1 MKIPGYLI
9 LFTILLTVV
18 VSSCYYDSEEYLYPS
33 TSSQCDTTNVT
44 YSLSV
49 VPIIQ
54 NNCLSCH
61 SNSTASMG
69 GNIKLEDYADVK
81 LRADDHRLLGSV
93 EHQSGYSPMPQG
105 AKKLDDCKIST
116 IRIWVNAGAPNN

>member
-9 LFTILLTVV
+9 LLTLLLMIV
-18 VSSCYYDSEEYLYPS
+18 VSSCYYDSEEYLYPN
-33 TSSQCDTTNVT
+33 TT
-44 YSLSV
+44 YAKSV
-49 VPIIQ
+49 VPILQ
-54 NNCLSCH
+54 NYCYSCH

-81 LRADDHRLLGSV
+81 LHADDHRLLGSM

-105 AKKLDDCKIST
+105 SKKLDDCKVST
-116 IRIWVNAGAPNN
+116 VRIWVYAGAPNN

>member
-9 LFTILLTVV
+9 LFTILLLAV

-33 TSSQCDTTNVT
+33 TSSQCDTINIT
-44 YSLSV
+44 YSKSV
-49 VPIIQ
+49 VPIMQ
-54 NNCLSCH
+54 NYCLSCH

-81 LRADDHRLLGSV
+81 LHADDHRLLGSV
-93 EHQSGYSPMPQG
+93 EHQSGYFPMPQG
-105 AKKLDDCKIST
+105 SKKLDECKIST